1 MSALGGKGGSGTV
14 SGRRSAAGAG
24 GGPSLGGGAGFS
36 RTPAAGAGIGP
47 GSRTGGDRGSVTVLV
62 VFFAIIALALAGLL
76 VDIGHA
82 LNARERAADIA
93 EQAARA
99 GANDIDVAA
108 LRSGIVAIDTTTACA
123 DALNLVA
130 AYGAR
135 GGFAATGNCAP
146 PSPQQITVT
155 VYVTTRPL
163 IAAALGSFT
172 VHATAT
178 AEPVCGITRGG
189 QC

>member
-1 MSALGGKGGSGTV
+1 MRATAAVPAPPAGSAPA
-14 SGRRSAAGAG
+14 AAGHAE
-24 GGPSLGGGAGFS
+24 
-36 RTPAAGAGIGP
+36 
-47 GSRTGGDRGSVTVLV
+47 RGSLTILV
-62 VFFAIIALALAGLL
+62 VFFTLMALALAALL
-76 VDIGHA
+76 VDVGNA

-99 GANDIDVAA
+99 GANDISVPA
-108 LRSGIVAIDTTTACA
+108 LRAGIVEIDTATACSRA
-123 DALNLVA
+123 ANLVA

-135 GGFAATGNCAP
+135 GGFRATLSCAP

-155 VYVTTRPL
+155 VFVTTKPL
-163 IAAALGSFT
+163 IAASLGNFT

-178 AEPVCGITRGG
+178 AAPVCGVTRAG

>member
-1 MSALGGKGGSGTV
+1 MRA
-14 SGRRSAAGAG
+14 
-24 GGPSLGGGAGFS
+24 
-36 RTPAAGAGIGP
+36 PAAQRTKQGPKQRTKQRTRQRTSAG
-47 GSRTGGDRGSVTVLV
+47 TDRGSVTVLV
-62 VFFAIIALALAGLL
+62 VFFTIMGLALASLL
-76 VDIGHA
+76 VDVGNA

-108 LRSGIVAIDTTTACA
+108 LRAGTLAIDTAGACGR
-123 DALNLVA
+123 ALSLVA
-130 AYGAR
+130 AYRAR
-135 GGFAATGNCAP
+135 SGLAATAQCPP
-146 PSPQQITVT
+146 PSPSQITVT
-155 VYVTTRPL
+155 VAVTTQPV

>member
-1 MSALGGKGGSGTV
+1 MVAPAVSRRQALRASVAHRGLYGGL
-14 SGRRSAAGAG
+14 
-24 GGPSLGGGAGFS
+24 GGPSRPHSDGTSCGG
-36 RTPAAGAGIGP
+36 TE
-47 GSRTGGDRGSVTVLV
+47 RGSVTLLV
-62 VFFAIIALALAGLL
+62 VFFTLIALALASLL
-76 VDIGHA
+76 VDVGGA

-108 LRSGIVAIDTTTACA
+108 LRDGEVAIDTASACSR
-123 DALNLVA
+123 ALGLVA
-130 AYGAR
+130 DYSAR
-135 GGFAATGNCAP
+135 SGFDATANCPP

-155 VYVTTRPL
+155 VSVTTRPV

>member
-1 MSALGGKGGSGTV
+1 MKA
-14 SGRRSAAGAG
+14 
-24 GGPSLGGGAGFS
+24 
-36 RTPAAGAGIGP
+36 PAAQRTSTGTSAGT
-47 GSRTGGDRGSVTVLV
+47 SADRGSVTVLV
-62 VFFAIIALALAGLL
+62 VFFTIIGLALASLL
-76 VDIGHA
+76 VDVGNA

-108 LRSGIVAIDTTTACA
+108 LRAGRVAIDTGTAC
-123 DALNLVA
+123 DRALSLVA
-130 AYGAR
+130 AYRAQS
-135 GGFAATGNCAP
+135 GFAATAACAP
-146 PSPQQITVT
+146 PSPQRITVT
-155 VYVTTRPL
+155 VSVTTRPV

>member
-14 SGRRSAAGAG
+14 SGRRS
-24 GGPSLGGGAGFS
+24 
-36 RTPAAGAGIGP
+36 AAGAGIGP

-62 VFFAIIALALAGLL
+62 VFFAIIALALASLL

-108 LRSGIVAIDTTTACA
+108 LRAGRVAIDTGTAC
-123 DALNLVA
+123 DRALSLVA
-130 AYGAR
+130 AYRAQS
-135 GGFAATGNCAP
+135 GFAATAACAP
-146 PSPQQITVT
+146 PSPQRITVT
-155 VYVTTRPL
+155 VSVTTRPV

>member
-1 MSALGGKGGSGTV
+1 MRPTAAAALPTRSLPAPPPVTRAPV
-14 SGRRSAAGAG
+14 ANAPAGRD
-24 GGPSLGGGAGFS
+24 
-36 RTPAAGAGIGP
+36 
-47 GSRTGGDRGSVTVLV
+47 DRGSITILV
-62 VFFAIIALALAGLL
+62 VFFTIIALALAGLL
-76 VDIGHA
+76 VDVGHA

-99 GANDIDVAA
+99 GANDISVPA
-108 LRSGIVAIDTTTACA
+108 LRSGIVAIDTSTACSA
-123 DALNLVA
+123 AANLVA

-135 GGFAATGNCAP
+135 SGFRATLDCAP

-155 VYVTTRPL
+155 VYITTKPL
-163 IAAALGSFT
+163 IAASLGSFT

-178 AEPVCGITRGG
+178 AEPVCGVTRAG